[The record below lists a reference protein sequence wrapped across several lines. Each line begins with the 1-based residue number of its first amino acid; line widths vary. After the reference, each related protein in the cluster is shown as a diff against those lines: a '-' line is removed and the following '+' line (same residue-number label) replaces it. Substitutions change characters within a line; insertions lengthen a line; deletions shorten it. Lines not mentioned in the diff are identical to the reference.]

1 MTYNDFLANRVRK
14 AFANKNAAYTETVSF
29 GQLNFLVND
38 CFCAGVN
45 GEELEIHISP
55 DKVAR
60 GLHGRKFR
68 RLDESG
74 RHLRGF
80 IALGADELAC
90 DERLEEWISLALDYN
105 RYVLANR
112 GVSRGAARAFL
123 CRFPVFVRVGVSRF
137 AGALR
142 IAPVLFPI
150 VFRLSPGIPGPFPCF
165 SGLFSGYV

>member
-74 RHLRGF
+74 RKKRT
-80 IALGADELAC
+80 AAC
-90 DERLEEWISLALDYN
+90 Q
-105 RYVLANR
+105 
-112 GVSRGAARAFL
+112 GVPHAPSFVDFQYLSGSV
-123 CRFPVFVRVGVSRF
+123 FPV
-137 AGALR
+137 L
-142 IAPVLFPI
+142 
-150 VFRLSPGIPGPFPCF
+150 PGRSGLLPCF
-165 SGLFSGYV
+165 SRLFSGCLLAFPGRSLIFPVCSPDMSDALQVPGFTRSGRQTSRYRNVPYRRRA

>member
-74 RHLRGF
+74 RHLRGSPS
-80 IALGADELAC
+80 ITTATSWRTKE
-90 DERLEEWISLALDYN
+90 
-105 RYVLANR
+105 ANR

-123 CRFPVFVRVGVSRF
+123 CRFPVFVRVGVSCF

-150 VFRLSPGIPGPFPCF
+150 VFRLSPGIPGPFPHF

>member
-90 DERLEEWISLALDYN
+90 DER
-105 RYVLANR
+105 RCFPFC
-112 GVSRGAARAFL
+112 RGAPDCSRAFSRL
-123 CRFPVFVRVGVSRF
+123 FPGRLLSFPGRSLVFPVCSPDMSDALQVPEFTRSGRRTSRYRNVPYRRR
-137 AGALR
+137 A
-142 IAPVLFPI
+142 
-150 VFRLSPGIPGPFPCF
+150 
-165 SGLFSGYV
+165 

>member
-80 IALGADELAC
+80 IALG
-90 DERLEEWISLALDYN
+90 
-105 RYVLANR
+105 
-112 GVSRGAARAFL
+112 G
-123 CRFPVFVRVGVSRF
+123 
-137 AGALR
+137 
-142 IAPVLFPI
+142 
-150 VFRLSPGIPGPFPCF
+150 
-165 SGLFSGYV
+165 

>member
-90 DERLEEWISLALDYN
+90 DERLEEWI
-105 RYVLANR
+105 
-112 GVSRGAARAFL
+112 
-123 CRFPVFVRVGVSRF
+123 
-137 AGALR
+137 
-142 IAPVLFPI
+142 
-150 VFRLSPGIPGPFPCF
+150 
-165 SGLFSGYV
+165 

>member
-29 GQLNFLVND
+29 GQLNCLVND

-105 RYVLANR
+105 RYVLAHER
-112 GVSRGAARAFL
+112 SEPRRVKG
-123 CRFPVFVRVGVSRF
+123 CRT
-137 AGALR
+137 
-142 IAPVLFPI
+142 
-150 VFRLSPGIPGPFPCF
+150 RLP
-165 SGLFSGYV
+165 L

>member
-29 GQLNFLVND
+29 GQLYFLVND

-105 RYVLANR
+105 LYVLAHEISEPR
-112 GVSRGAARAFL
+112 RVKG
-123 CRFPVFVRVGVSRF
+123 CRT
-137 AGALR
+137 
-142 IAPVLFPI
+142 
-150 VFRLSPGIPGPFPCF
+150 RLP
-165 SGLFSGYV
+165 L

>member
-45 GEELEIHISP
+45 GEELEIRWPAACTAANSAGSMNRGGTSGALSRWARMNWPAMNGSKSGSRSP
-55 DKVAR
+55 SITTATSWRTK
-60 GLHGRKFR
+60 
-68 RLDESG
+68 E
-74 RHLRGF
+74 
-80 IALGADELAC
+80 
-90 DERLEEWISLALDYN
+90 
-105 RYVLANR
+105 ANR

-123 CRFPVFVRVGVSRF
+123 CRFPVFVRVGVSCF

-150 VFRLSPGIPGPFPCF
+150 VFRLSPGIPGPFPRF
-165 SGLFSGYV
+165 SCLFSVYV

>member
-60 GLHGRKFR
+60 GLH
-68 RLDESG
+68 
-74 RHLRGF
+74 LRGF

-105 RYVLANR
+105 RYVLAHER
-112 GVSRGAARAFL
+112 SEPRRVKG
-123 CRFPVFVRVGVSRF
+123 CRT
-137 AGALR
+137 
-142 IAPVLFPI
+142 
-150 VFRLSPGIPGPFPCF
+150 RLP
-165 SGLFSGYV
+165 L